1 MTQVLT
7 PGRWR
12 GLKTTSSRMNVF
24 NILAFDQR
32 GTYRKMLPQDTGYE
46 GAAQMKRDIV
56 FALSFHAS
64 AVLLDNQYGL
74 QSVVDMSGSSGVLM
88 AYEESGYSGDS
99 TYRRIKFE
107 DTWTIAKIKQMGASA
122 VKVLAYYNPNSGAL
136 AAEIEG
142 VLKQVVDECHRYDLP
157 LFLEPLSYSLD
168 SAVSKESAEFAK
180 LRPDIVIETAARLS
194 KLGVDILKM
203 ESPVDPNFNS
213 NQQEWADTFAS
224 LSKASS
230 VPWVL
235 LSAGVDFET
244 FEVQARL
251 ACEAGA
257 SGWLAGR
264 AIWKEAV
271 TMTADERAAFL
282 AGKATDRMQRLNA
295 ISAQYARPWSD
306 FYAPPVGSLTWY
318 NDYNVFS

>member
-1 MTQVLT
+1 MSQVLT

-12 GLKTTSSRMNVF
+12 GLKTTSSRKNVF

-32 GTYRKMLPQDTGYE
+32 GTFRKMLPPDTSYDV
-46 GAAQMKRDIV
+46 AAQMKRDIV
-56 FALSFHAS
+56 VALSFHAS

-74 QSVVDMSGSSGVLM
+74 QSVVDMNGGSGVLM

-107 DTWTIAKIKQMGASA
+107 ETWTISKIKQMGAAA
-122 VKVLAYYNPNSGAL
+122 VKVLAYYHPDTGEL
-136 AAEIEG
+136 AAEIEAT
-142 VLKQVVDECHRYDLP
+142 LKQVADECHKYDLP
-157 LFLEPLSYSLD
+157 LFLEPLCYSLD
-168 SAVSKESAEFAK
+168 ANVAKESADFAK
-180 LRPDIVIETAARLS
+180 LRPELVIKTAERLS
-194 KLGVDILKM
+194 KTGADILKM
-203 ESPVDPNFNS
+203 ESPVDPNFNG
-213 NQQEWADTFAS
+213 NQQEWAATFS
-224 LSKASS
+224 ELSKAST

-244 FEVQARL
+244 FEAQARL

-264 AIWKEAV
+264 AIWKEVV
-271 TMTADERAAFL
+271 TMTAEQRTLFL
-282 AGKATDRMQRLNA
+282 ASKATDRIQRLNA

-306 FYAPPVGSLTWY
+306 FYTPPTGSITWY
-318 NDYNVFS
+318 NDYNL

>member
-1 MTQVLT
+1 MTLTLT

-12 GLKTTSSRMNVF
+12 GLKTTSSRKNVF

-32 GTYRKMLPQDTGYE
+32 GTFRKMLPPDTSYE
-46 GAAQMKRDIV
+46 VAAQMKRDIV
-56 FALSFHAS
+56 VALSYHSS

-74 QSVVDMSGSSGVLM
+74 QSVVDMNGSSGVLM

-99 TYRRIKFE
+99 TYRGVKFDE
-107 DTWTIAKIKQMGASA
+107 NWSVAKIKMIGASA

-136 AAEIEG
+136 AVEIEG
-142 VLKQVVDECHRYDLP
+142 LLKQVADDCHKVDLP

-168 SAVSKESAEFAK
+168 PNVSKDSPEFAK
-180 LRPDIVIETAARLS
+180 LRPDIVIETAERLS

-203 ESPVDPNFNS
+203 ESPVDPNIDG
-213 NQQEWADTFAS
+213 NQQHWADTFAA

-244 FEVQARL
+244 FEAQARL

-271 TMTADERAAFL
+271 AMTADQRAGFL
-282 AGKATDRMQRLNA
+282 VGKATDRIQRLNA
-295 ISAQYARPWSD
+295 ISAQYARPWTD
-306 FYAPPVGSLTWY
+306 FYTPPVGSATWY
-318 NDYNVFS
+318 EAYKI

>member
-1 MTQVLT
+1 MSQVLT

-12 GLKTTSSRMNVF
+12 GLKTTSSRKNVF

-32 GTYRKMLPQDTGYE
+32 GTYRKMLPADTSYDV
-46 GAAQMKRDIV
+46 AAQMKRDIV
-56 FALSFHAS
+56 VALSFHAS

-74 QSVVDMSGSSGVLM
+74 QSLVDMNGGSGVLLS
-88 AYEESGYSGDS
+88 YEESGYSGDS

-107 DTWTIAKIKQMGASA
+107 EGWTVAKIKQMGASA
-122 VKVLAYYNPNSGAL
+122 VKVLAYYNPNTGAL
-136 AAEIEG
+136 AEEIEG
-142 VLKQVVDECHRYDLP
+142 VLKQVADDCHKYDLP

-168 SAVSKESAEFAK
+168 ASVAKESAEFAK
-180 LRPDIVIETAARLS
+180 LRPEIVIKTAERLS
-194 KLGVDILKM
+194 KTGADILKM
-203 ESPVDPNFNS
+203 ESPVDPNFNG
-213 NQQEWADTFAS
+213 NQQEWAATFS
-224 LSKASS
+224 ELSKAST

-244 FEVQARL
+244 FEAQARL

-271 TMTADERAAFL
+271 SMSAEQRTLFL
-282 AGKATDRMQRLNA
+282 ASKATDRMQRLNA

-306 FYAPPVGSLTWY
+306 FYTPPPASITWF
-318 NDYNVFS
+318 NDYNV